1 MVIPNELGFKGM
13 LKTVGVL
20 SAFVILSTLL
30 SLTFPVPATG
40 TEEAQDARVPEE
52 AEVRQDAHLAQNR
65 PPAPP
70 TEVRASDTPNDD
82 GSGLTVTWRKS
93 DDDGAGENDV
103 IGYQVLRSEFS
114 DAGYVKVASAIA
126 GEEQYVDSVRTGV
139 TYYYKVTADDGE
151 STSDSQAS
159 PPAVAAAQWFH
170 SGRTAM
176 LVLLTVFSGFVLWF
190 ISRARRG
197 EELYIRPVAGLQ
209 ALDEAVGRATE
220 MGKPVLFVPGVLDM
234 DQIETIAGLSVL
246 GRVAAK
252 TAEYGAPLM
261 VPTRHPLVMT
271 AARETVKQAYLAAQR
286 PDAYEEDKIW
296 YLTSEQF
303 GYAAGV
309 DGIMIRERPGAIFY
323 MGAFYAESLVLA
335 ETGHATGAIQ
345 IAGTARP
352 AQLPFF
358 VTACDYTLIGEELF
372 AASAYLSKQATSL
385 GSLKGQDYG
394 KAVFMG
400 LIVVGAILATFGITW
415 LVRILTIG

>member
-1 MVIPNELGFKGM
+1 MQRSRPVK
-13 LKTVGVL
+13 L
-20 SAFVILSTLL
+20 SNTPRATGLLPILVILLALL
-30 SLTFPVPATG
+30 LLALPSG
-40 TEEAQDARVPEE
+40 AQVAV
-52 AEVRQDAHLAQNR
+52 NT

-70 TEVRASDTPNDD
+70 TEVTATDTPNDD
-82 GSGLTVTWRKS
+82 GSGLTVTWKKS
-93 DDDGAGENDV
+93 ADDGTGELDV
-103 IGYQVLRSEFS
+103 IGYELFRSEHP
-114 DAGYVKVASAIA
+114 DTGYRSVAQAIA
-126 GEEQYVDSVRTGV
+126 GEEQFEDSVVTGA

-151 STSDSQAS
+151 FRSESAPS
-159 PPAVAAAQWFH
+159 PAAVARAQWFH
-170 SGRTAM
+170 RGRTSM
-176 LVLLTVFSGFVLWF
+176 LVLLLLVSAFVLWF
-190 ISRARRG
+190 ISRAKRG
-197 EELYIRPVAGLQ
+197 QELYIRPIAGLQ

-252 TAEYGAPLM
+252 TAEYGAPLV
-261 VPTRHPLVMT
+261 VPTRYPLVMT
-271 AARETVKQAYLAAQR
+271 AARETVKEAYLAAGR
-286 PDAYEEDKIW
+286 PDAYDEDKIW

-309 DGIMIRERPGAIFY
+309 DGIMLRERPGAIFY
-323 MGAFYAESLVLA
+323 MGGFYAESLVLA

-372 AASAYLSKQATSL
+372 AASAYLSRQSTSL

-394 KAVFMG
+394 KAVFMII
-400 LIVVGAILATFGITW
+400 IVVGTLLASFGITW
-415 LVRILTIG
+415 LVRILRVG